1 MTAFLYV
8 SPGPLDHLDQKA
20 MGMADWNDQDDLSS
34 PSPTLLASGQS
45 KKVTFPRTWT
55 MVQEE
60 RFDWTHVKGEPHAG
74 SPGTLVVVFRVQ
86 TKLPSWVQPKHIK
99 EGPPSC
105 LRWRL
110 AEPYVFGTLQVK

>member
-60 RFDWTHVKGEPHAG
+60 RFDWTHVKGRLTCWIPGDA
-74 SPGTLVVVFRVQ
+74 SCSVPGTDKAA
-86 TKLPSWVQPKHIK
+86 KLGPAKLKVLL
-99 EGPPSC
+99 EGAISSHPLFPADFN
-105 LRWRL
+105 R
-110 AEPYVFGTLQVK
+110 

>member
-60 RFDWTHVKGEPHAG
+60 RFDWTHVKGRLTCWIPGDA
-74 SPGTLVVVFRVQ
+74 SCSVPGTDKAA
-86 TKLPSWVQPKHIK
+86 KLGPAKLKVSLEGRTRRILFFHFPVEGK
-99 EGPPSC
+99 ES
-105 LRWRL
+105 
-110 AEPYVFGTLQVK
+110 